1 MNTFNWLVK
10 RELWEN
16 RSFWLVPLAM
26 TVLVVLA
33 YIAGIVAIWV
43 HGVHITID
51 GHSGASLAAMAATH
65 AEDVHEGL
73 TLFYISLT
81 TLFNFVLI
89 IMVIRYLL
97 QCLYDDRRDRSILF
111 WQSLPIS
118 DTTTV
123 LSKLFV
129 VMVVAPLATFALLL
143 VVQLVGAGAVSAVAG
158 YVGVP
163 AGMVWT
169 QSDLGGIWAYLVVG
183 FLVQS
188 LWYLPFYG
196 WLMMAS
202 AWARRAPVL
211 WAAVPVLVAGIVEG
225 IVFQTNRFL
234 TVIGHHAISMVPGIG
249 SNIRVNGKA
258 PDFDAAGVHG
268 FAMHTLAATLG
279 SASMWIGVGIGI
291 VFVAAAIMIR
301 RYRAEDY

>member
-1 MNTFNWLVK
+1 MNTFKWLVK

-26 TVLVVLA
+26 AVLVVLA
-33 YIAGIVAIWV
+33 YIAGIVATWV
-43 HGVHITID
+43 HGVQITID

-65 AEDVHEGL
+65 AEDIHEGL
-73 TLFYISLT
+73 TIFYMSLT
-81 TLFNFVLI
+81 ALFNFVLV
-89 IMVIRYLL
+89 IMIVRYLL

-118 DTTTV
+118 DTNTV

-129 VMVVAPLATFALLL
+129 AMMIAPLATFALLL
-143 VVQLVGAGAVSAVAG
+143 VVQLVGAGAMSAVAG
-158 YVGVP
+158 HIGVP
-163 AGMVWT
+163 VGLIWS
-169 QSDLGGIWAYLVVG
+169 QSDLGGIWAYLVVA

-211 WAAVPVLVAGIVEG
+211 WAAVPVLVGGLVEG
-225 IVFQTNRFL
+225 IVFQTSHFL
-234 TVIGHHAISMVPGIG
+234 RAVGNHAVSVVPGIG
-249 SNIRVNGKA
+249 SNLRVNGAA
-258 PDFDAAGVHG
+258 PDFDIADMQS
-268 FAMHTLAATLG
+268 FAMHALATTLG
-279 SASMWIGVGIGI
+279 SAGMWIGVGIGI
-291 VFVAAAIMIR
+291 VFVIAAIVIR
-301 RYRAEDY
+301 RYRAEEY